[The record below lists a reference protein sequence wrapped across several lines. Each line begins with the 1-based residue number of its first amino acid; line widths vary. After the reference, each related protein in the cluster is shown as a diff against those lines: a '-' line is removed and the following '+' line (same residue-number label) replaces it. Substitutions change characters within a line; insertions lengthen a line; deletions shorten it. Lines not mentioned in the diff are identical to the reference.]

1 MERERIFSREELEE
15 MAKPLS
21 ERAIE
26 AIDRGDLQEAKDLI
40 KKIPLGDEM
49 LHRAYLNWL
58 AILITDVGENLGE
71 EALYKAYRR
80 LGEIE
85 FEEQIWN

>member
-26 AIDRGDLQEAKDLI
+26 AINRGISK
-40 KKIPLGDEM
+40 
-49 LHRAYLNWL
+49 
-58 AILITDVGENLGE
+58 
-71 EALYKAYRR
+71 
-80 LGEIE
+80 
-85 FEEQIWN
+85 EQRI